1 MPNKPHHHKGL
12 YAPCGGYGMTYI
24 FFYKESAMTAPT
36 VAPAMPCPFKTWD
49 AALRELNERKRCAFA
64 DLKHMLATALQE

>member
-1 MPNKPHHHKGL
+1 MLHKPHHHKGL

-49 AALRELNERKRCAFA
+49 AALRELFKAVRAVRDAHIST
-64 DLKHMLATALQE
+64 DTVQR